1 MQDKELEA
9 YYVTS
14 KPDINELKDH
24 YESDVTDLSAYV
36 SQCQDS
42 YNNRNADWI
51 GKNSQLTKSG
61 EDAFPWDGAS
71 DTEVRLIEQC
81 ISTYVGLM
89 MNALGKSNIRAYPV
103 ESSDVKKA
111 GIVSSFLKYMEKT
124 YIRDFRSEC
133 ETAANN
139 LLEKGIAIT
148 YVDWEMKSRTHNEE
162 FNLNLIQEVAPDLYD
177 LLADEN
183 RDDETIAMMTDMF
196 DYVDKP
202 AARRALSELRDFGV
216 AKIPVAKKD
225 VSRPFVETKFS
236 DIDIVIPSYVTDIQR
251 SPRVH
256 MRALLTPQEIENC
269 VETKG
274 WDAQVAQDLI
284 DNYRGFD
291 YSGMNQTT
299 YNTPR
304 TSQVRGG
311 STYGMSGMVDS
322 KDLIE
327 VVYSYRRLI
336 DEKSNSEGIY
346 LTVWSPKYTEGYL
359 SNELL
364 SGYDEYP
371 FVLTRLNN
379 GGKRIYDVNTFGDL
393 LRGPQKQMKTLRDGW
408 SDQMALAVAPPLLHP
423 VGRPPVQMGAGAWI
437 GVRANEKFEYMSV
450 PNTSGAASQLEKYVQ
465 QEAMDLVGLNEGSQ
479 LSLQRQQF
487 FIDKFLTHCS
497 SILKKAYKSFLVFGP
512 DEKYFRVTGY
522 PNELVI
528 YKSPEDEELDVCISF
543 DVQNQDPEMMKAKIA
558 SILELAR
565 NSPSNTFNLQAA
577 EQLAANAI
585 DPSIADVIIQPEGQ
599 GQEEMVKDVT
609 DDLTKIYAGIPVGAR
624 PNGGQIAMQVI
635 QEYTSQEDIQKR
647 MAEDAGF
654 VANIQNYAAQ
664 YQQQV
669 VQQQNAEIGRL
680 GTAPAQMG
688 SVNTQNIEES

>member
-1 MQDKELEA
+1 
-9 YYVTS
+9 
-14 KPDINELKDH
+14 
-24 YESDVTDLSAYV
+24 
-36 SQCQDS
+36 
-42 YNNRNADWI
+42 
-51 GKNSQLTKSG
+51 
-61 EDAFPWDGAS
+61 
-71 DTEVRLIEQC
+71 
-81 ISTYVGLM
+81 
-89 MNALGKSNIRAYPV
+89 
-103 ESSDVKKA
+103 
-111 GIVSSFLKYMEKT
+111 
-124 YIRDFRSEC
+124 
-133 ETAANN
+133 
-139 LLEKGIAIT
+139 
-148 YVDWEMKSRTHNEE
+148 
-162 FNLNLIQEVAPDLYD
+162 
-177 LLADEN
+177 
-183 RDDETIAMMTDMF
+183 
-196 DYVDKP
+196 
-202 AARRALSELRDFGV
+202 
-216 AKIPVAKKD
+216 
-225 VSRPFVETKFS
+225 
-236 DIDIVIPSYVTDIQR
+236 
-251 SPRVH
+251 
-256 MRALLTPQEIENC
+256 
-269 VETKG
+269 
-274 WDAQVAQDLI
+274 
-284 DNYRGFD
+284 
-291 YSGMNQTT
+291 
-299 YNTPR
+299 
-304 TSQVRGG
+304 
-311 STYGMSGMVDS
+311 MSGMVDS